1 VSVTYLVT
9 PLENHKRP
17 SLSHMKLCDLH
28 GIISKM
34 NLTPKSDAELLR
46 LCSVQQML
54 LIDCDGEH

>member
-1 VSVTYLVT
+1 
-9 PLENHKRP
+9 
-17 SLSHMKLCDLH
+17 MKLCDLH